1 MSCSGNAIAAENET
15 ARPESRKYRASCRAR
30 HTVRRLEPRKNSTA
44 LDAQE
49 LTPRVRIPRRRTG
62 VQGGV
67 VSRNWCN
74 NFHHKRR
81 YGPAQAV
88 LGTAVRRAK
97 ARSIFRREL
106 RNGQSE
112 CAIVQ
117 VCDRPGPTFGRY
129 VVAVGLEKAADALAL
144 VSKGYDYGQAFASVC
159 RGQKSDLYRCSAS
172 ARYPRPQPRWRQGRK
187 DDGLKSKAFA
197 RHLPDCTSE
206 PDGSV
211 RGQSLWLRLL
221 KRLGIVP
228 RLVQSNPN
236 EFPCRT

>member
-67 VSRNWCN
+67 VSRNWRN

-117 VCDRPGPTFGRY
+117 VCDRAGPTFGRY
-129 VVAVGLEKAADALAL
+129 VVAVWSRKSCRCIGPGQQGLRLRPGFRLGLPRPEERFISLLRQRAVPKAATSMAPR
-144 VSKGYDYGQAFASVC
+144 SKRRRPEIKGVC
-159 RGQKSDLYRCSAS
+159 
-172 ARYPRPQPRWRQGRK
+172 
-187 DDGLKSKAFA
+187 
-197 RHLPDCTSE
+197 
-206 PDGSV
+206 
-211 RGQSLWLRLL
+211 
-221 KRLGIVP
+221 
-228 RLVQSNPN
+228 
-236 EFPCRT
+236 

>member
-67 VSRNWCN
+67 VSRNWRN

-88 LGTAVRRAK
+88 LGTPVRRAK
-97 ARSIFRREL
+97 ARSIFPSRTAERTKCKCVIDL
-106 RNGQSE
+106 APPS
-112 CAIVQ
+112 
-117 VCDRPGPTFGRY
+117 
-129 VVAVGLEKAADALAL
+129 AATWSRL
-144 VSKGYDYGQAFASVC
+144 VSRK
-159 RGQKSDLYRCSAS
+159 LPMHWPWS
-172 ARYPRPQPRWRQGRK
+172 ARVAITARLNAPLCRLSPRSAEARRAIYIAAPPARGTQGRNL
-187 DDGLKSKAFA
+187 DGAKVEKTTA
-197 RHLPDCTSE
+197 
-206 PDGSV
+206 
-211 RGQSLWLRLL
+211 
-221 KRLGIVP
+221 
-228 RLVQSNPN
+228 
-236 EFPCRT
+236 